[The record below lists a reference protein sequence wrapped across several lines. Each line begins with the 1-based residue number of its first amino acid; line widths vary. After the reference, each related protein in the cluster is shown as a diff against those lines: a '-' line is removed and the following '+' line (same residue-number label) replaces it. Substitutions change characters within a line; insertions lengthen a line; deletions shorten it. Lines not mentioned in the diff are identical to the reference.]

1 MKLGVVWFKRDL
13 RVFDHLPLLQASGH
27 AAVLPLYVYEPEIIR
42 EPDFSAQHLCF
53 INECLVELDQAL
65 SGRGSPLQIVHGEIT
80 HVLKRIRE
88 EFGDFTLY
96 SHEETGNAISYA
108 RDIRVADWCKA
119 NGISWKE
126 SPSNGVVRCLS
137 SRDEWSAIWIQ
148 RMRQPLVSAP
158 DFLRSPSKMLT
169 PNGLMTPRQLGRD
182 DADKPGRQRGGRRL
196 ASQQV
201 KLFFDKQLPHY
212 RYSMSSPLSAED
224 ACSRLS
230 PYIAYGVISV
240 RELMHKV
247 WKMRT
252 HIQSLPPP
260 AQPRGALSSLKSFE
274 SRLHWHCHFIQK
286 LESEPEI
293 EQHNVHRGFDGLR
306 EGNFSQEY
314 FERWRKGETGFP
326 LIDACMKMLAHTGW
340 INFRMR
346 ALLISFSSYQLWNH
360 WREPALHLAREF
372 LDYEPGI
379 HYPQIQMQSGV
390 TGINMLRIYNPVKQ
404 AHDQDPEGI
413 FVKRWL
419 PQLEQVPQAF
429 IFEPWTMPH
438 DVQAECGVLIGEHY
452 PEPVVDHLATAA
464 YARNTLWE
472 LRRDPLVRSEALN
485 VFQRHGSRNPMR
497 EGQSRRTTR
506 SKKSASGAETPQ
518 LPLALD
524 IPEQDA

>member
-1 MKLGVVWFKRDL
+1 MSLGVVWFKRDL

-27 AAVLPLYVYEPEIIR
+27 TAVLPLYVYEPDIIR
-42 EPDFSAQHLCF
+42 APDFSTQHLGF

-80 HVLKRIRE
+80 QVLKRILE
-88 EFGDFTLY
+88 EFGQFTLY
-96 SHEETGNAISYA
+96 SHEETGNAISFA
-108 RDIRVADWCKA
+108 RDVRVADWCTA

-126 SPSNGVVRCLS
+126 SPNNGVVRRLS
-137 SRDEWSAIWIQ
+137 SRDEWSAIWMQ

-158 DFLRSPSKMLT
+158 DFLRSPGKMLT

-182 DADKPGRQRGGRRL
+182 EADKPGRQRGGRKL

-201 KLFFDKQLPHY
+201 KLFFDQQLPHY
-212 RYSMSSPLSAED
+212 RYAMSSPLSAEE

-230 PYIAYGVISV
+230 PYIAYGVISI

-252 HIQSLPPP
+252 QLPSVYDSAVPKGTL
-260 AQPRGALSSLKSFE
+260 ASLKSFE
-274 SRLHWHCHFIQK
+274 SRVHWHCHFIQK
-286 LESEPEI
+286 LESEPDI
-293 EQHNVHRGFDGLR
+293 ELRNVHRGFDGLR
-306 EGNFSQEY
+306 EADFNHRY
-314 FERWRKGETGFP
+314 FDRWRKGETGFP

-419 PQLEQVPQAF
+419 PQLAHVPPAF
-429 IFEPWTMPH
+429 IFEPWTMPP
-438 DVQAECGVLIGEHY
+438 DLQARCGVLIGEHY

-472 LRRDPLVRSEALN
+472 LRRNPVVRSESLS
-485 VFQRHGSRNPMR
+485 VFHRHGSRNPLR
-497 EGQSRRTTR
+497 EGRPRRSTP
-506 SKKSASGAETPQ
+506 SKKSAVGTDTPQ
-518 LPLALD
+518 LLLALD
-524 IPEQDA
+524 VPDQDD